1 MRTQQIAEDTQN
13 RPVGMPTEGD
23 EVHAGFAA
31 IVRWIMADCR
41 ARLAAEDAALS
52 APDTNAQ
59 DERGTVAGRMGDN
72 RSRPAPLDS
81 G

>member
-1 MRTQQIAEDTQN
+1 MRTQQIDEGMQN
-13 RPVGMPTEGD
+13 RPVSMPTEGY

-52 APDTNAQ
+52 APDTSAR
-59 DERGTVAGRMGDN
+59 DERGTAARGMGDS
-72 RSRPAPLDS
+72 RPRPAPLD
-81 G
+81 